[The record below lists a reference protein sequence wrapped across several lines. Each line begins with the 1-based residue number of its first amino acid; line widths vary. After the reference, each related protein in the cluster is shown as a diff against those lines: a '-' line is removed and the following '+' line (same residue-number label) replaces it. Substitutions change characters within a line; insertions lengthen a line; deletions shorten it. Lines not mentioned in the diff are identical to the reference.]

1 MKTQILRPALFTI
14 ALYFCHFGASASAA
28 TKVLDRVLAVV
39 GDSPILQSDLDE
51 LKQSLRNT
59 PALASSYKLNP
70 KNFDPV
76 VALGRM
82 VDERIVKQV
91 VKELDIQVADSEVE
105 GQINSIAKQNNISRK
120 QLEDSLKNEGVALD
134 IYRRNIK
141 DQLEKRNLF
150 DRELRRGGGISE
162 VELKSLYEKTARPE
176 FQLSLLAVKKSEA
189 DGAKLAT
196 LLKDIASSKITLEDG
211 VKAYGAEPL
220 GWIDPET
227 LDPKLSAAL
236 KNAGPNKAY
245 GPIEFAGR
253 VHILLVHAKR
263 MGSDEGFQK
272 AKQELMAAAQAKDFD
287 ERFSAWLESKKR
299 EINIVFNK

>member
-91 VKELDIQVADSEVE
+91 VKELDIQVAESEVE